1 MSQERDALQVSQT
14 AEHILPL
21 CHAWQQSKLYL
32 HAWGVGSCSYQ
43 EKKKKTAQ
51 NSDRTQ
57 YNKQTAH
64 GMYYVP
70 TYLKKESVASQCCF
84 HAIFAF
90 CPRRTS
96 CCSFFPCVITRM
108 YFRTQ
113 DTFAI
118 THMLSIICSFTF
130 SWGEHGKH
138 FWNCIKGTC
147 WCILLCVRKQCLRT
161 SFRPTLPPKYM
172 ANGLWSH

>member
-1 MSQERDALQVSQT
+1 MTTVKTVPA
-14 AEHILPL
+14 
-21 CHAWQQSKLYL
+21 CM
-32 HAWGVGSCSYQ
+32 GSWFMLISG
-43 EKKKKTAQ
+43 KKKKTAQ

-84 HAIFAF
+84 NAIFAF

-113 DTFAI
+113 DTFPI

-130 SWGEHGKH
+130 SWGKHGKH